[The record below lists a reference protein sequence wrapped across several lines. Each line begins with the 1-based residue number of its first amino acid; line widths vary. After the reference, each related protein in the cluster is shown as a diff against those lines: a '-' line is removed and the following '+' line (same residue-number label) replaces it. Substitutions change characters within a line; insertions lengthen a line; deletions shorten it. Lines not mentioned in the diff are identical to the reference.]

1 MVVTPLRDRSVW
13 GTLRQWKWMTALLAC
28 LVGETAASAP
38 PAATPPVA
46 AAPPLELAVKAAY
59 LAKFA
64 PFVVW
69 PQNAFSAPN
78 APLVL
83 CVQGDDPFDGMLD
96 RLTAGQSVGAHAVIV
111 RRLPKLDPDSGCQ
124 IAYLAGSSA
133 QSPAAALKAVEGQ
146 PVLTVTDAEAGGEK
160 GIVHLVLIGGRVRF
174 MIDAGRAAQSQL
186 GVSSKLLALAVE
198 VKR

>member
-1 MVVTPLRDRSVW
+1 MSVSLRGW
-13 GTLRQWKWMTALLAC
+13 IGAIALALS
-28 LVGETAASAP
+28 LTG
-38 PAATPPVA
+38 PAAGA
-46 AAPPLELAVKAAY
+46 QGPPLELAVKAAY
-59 LAKFA
+59 LAKFP
-64 PFVVW
+64 PFVIW
-69 PQNAFSAPN
+69 PQTSFTGPS

-96 RLTAGQSVGAHAVIV
+96 RLTAGQTVGAHPVIV
-111 RRLPKLDPDSGCQ
+111 RRLQRLDPDSGCQ

-133 QSPAAALKAVEGQ
+133 QSPAAALKAVEGL
-146 PVLTVTDAEAGGEK
+146 PVLTVTDSGAGGEK

-174 MIDAGRAAQSQL
+174 MIDAARATQSHL

>member
-1 MVVTPLRDRSVW
+1 MRATTPLRELLL
-13 GTLRQWKWMTALLAC
+13 GIRQRRTGLAAALIAC
-28 LVGETAASAP
+28 LIGAQAG
-38 PAATPPVA
+38 A
-46 AAPPLELAVKAAY
+46 AAAPLELAVKAAY

-69 PQNAFSAPN
+69 PAGAFRGPS

-96 RLTAGQSVGAHAVIV
+96 RLTEGQSVGAHPIVV
-111 RRLPKLDPDSGCQ
+111 RRTQRLDAESGCQ
-124 IAYLAGSSA
+124 IAYLAGSPT
-133 QSPAAALKAVEGQ
+133 QSQTAALKAVEGQ
-146 PVLTVTDAEAGGEK
+146 PVLTVTDAESDGAAR

-174 MIDAGRAAQSQL
+174 VIDEGKAGQSRL
-186 GVSSKLLALAVE
+186 EISSKLLALAAE